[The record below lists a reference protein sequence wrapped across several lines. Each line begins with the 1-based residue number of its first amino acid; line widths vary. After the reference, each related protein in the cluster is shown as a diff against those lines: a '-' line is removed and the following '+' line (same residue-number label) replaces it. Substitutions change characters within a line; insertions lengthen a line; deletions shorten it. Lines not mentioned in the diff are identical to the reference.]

1 MLAYIQGKILKLGEN
16 FCIVENQGLGYKV
29 FLPKSLILGKKNG
42 DAIELYLYH
51 HIREDL
57 QQLFGFMEF
66 GDLGLFELLISV
78 SGVGPKTA
86 MNVFSESSAD
96 EIKTAIIHNDAGRLQ
111 KVSGIGK
118 KTAERI
124 VLELQNK
131 VDGLVGVSGIR
142 TKNEMNANS
151 DAIEALTSLGY
162 SLNQVKDALRAIDPG
177 LKDTQGIVKAALKI
191 LR

>member
-16 FCIVENQGLGYKV
+16 FIIVENQGLGYKV

-42 DAIELYLYH
+42 DTVELYLYH

-86 MNVFSESSAD
+86 MNVFAESSAD

-142 TKNEMNANS
+142 TKNDMNANT
-151 DAIEALTSLGY
+151 DALEALTTLGY
-162 SLNQVKDALRAIDPG
+162 SLNQVKDALRQIDPSI
-177 LKDTQGIVKAALKI
+177 KDVQSIVKSALKL